1 MATAHSDQPVLHEL
15 PDDPVAVF
23 EEFYERG
30 WCDGLPIIPPTPE
43 RVAAMLDGVDEDP
56 QTVVATISPSH
67 NEATLEK
74 IAVNAV
80 MAGCLPG
87 SVPVLAAAVRGSASP
102 AFRLLT
108 VGTPPSTPAMM
119 LNGPI
124 RARLDVNCS
133 FCALGGITRANATL
147 GRALRLICL
156 NIGNAGAR
164 TILDQATHGLPTRI
178 SFCFGENE
186 EHSPWEPYH
195 VEQGFAAGDSTVTVI
210 NVTTPVDIMEQEAQG
225 PDSLAT
231 TFGGSM
237 TYQGSS
243 HMLNGLGN
251 PFVVLGLEHAALLA
265 RHGLSKDDVR
275 QLLWEK
281 AWLPLDRFPPE
292 VQEKFELMER
302 PVVAGR
308 VYLCAGPENLQ
319 LVVAGGFG
327 PRSLFFTV
335 GGLHQ
340 TQAIA

>member
-1 MATAHSDQPVLHEL
+1 VIRDPVLHEL

-43 RVAAMLDGVDEDP
+43 RVAAMLAGVEEDP
-56 QTVVATISPSH
+56 QTVVGTLLPSR
-67 NEATLEK
+67 NEATIEK

-87 SVPVLAAAVRGSASP
+87 SVPVLAAAVRGIAAP

-108 VGTPPSTPAMM
+108 VGTPPSTPAML

-124 RARLDVNCS
+124 RRELDVNCS
-133 FCALGGITRANATL
+133 FCAMGGITRANATL

-186 EHSPWEPYH
+186 EANPWEPFH
-195 VEQGFAAGDSTVTVI
+195 VENGFAADESTVTVI
-210 NVTTPVDIMEQEAQG
+210 NVVTPLDILEQEAQG
-225 PDSLAT
+225 ADGLTT
-231 TFGGSM
+231 TFAGSM
-237 TYQGSS
+237 TYQGSN
-243 HMLNGLGN
+243 HMVNGLGK
-251 PFVVLGLEHAALLA
+251 PFVVLGIEHAALLA
-265 RHGLSKDDVR
+265 REGLSKDDFR
-275 QLLWEK
+275 RMLWEK
-281 AWLPLDRFPPE
+281 SWLPLDRFPPE
-292 VQEKFELMER
+292 MRQKFEIMAR
-302 PVVAGR
+302 PIVDGR
-308 VYLCAGPENLQ
+308 VYLCGGPADLQ
-319 LVVAGGFG
+319 IVVAGGFG

-335 GGLHQ
+335 NGIHQINAVGG
-340 TQAIA
+340 